1 MSRKSKAANN
11 EWIITI
17 VVILLFL
24 GAVSIFG
31 KGNAIIG
38 GSSSSVPNNGNVDE
52 PAENG
57 ISLDKEYIV
66 F

>member
-31 KGNAIIG
+31 KGNAIID
-38 GSSSSVPNNGNVDE
+38 GSSSSTPNNGNVDE
-52 PAENG
+52 PTENG